1 MNILKLVNGVPTEY
15 SFRQLRADN
24 PNVSFPD
31 QPNAQV
37 LSAHDCYVYDRPPR
51 PAFDGLVE
59 RVNDAEFVQDASGNW
74 SRDWVVDRLG
84 LSIAQDNVRNERQR
98 RLRETDDYTLAQL
111 TTLKPMPIEISQYQT
126 ELRDVPQQSGF
137 PYSVTWPTKPEIL
150 Q

>member
-37 LSAHDCYVYDRPPR
+37 LFAHDCYVYDRPPR

-59 RVNDAEFVQDASGNW
+59 RVNDAEFVQDTDGAW
-74 SRDWVVDRLG
+74 SRGWTIERLS
-84 LSIAQDNVRNERQR
+84 LADAERNIRNERTL

-111 TTLKPMPIEISQYQT
+111 TTPKPMPIEISQYQT
-126 ELRDVPQQSGF
+126 ALRDVPQQAGF

-150 Q
+150 